1 MGADRTAAVHLVNGL
16 SAVRP
21 KGIPPLR
28 PLCVGRDASVLFVAM
43 SGLAQTI
50 GFLGKFVKLN
60 IRNYHFVQNLPS

>member
-1 MGADRTAAVHLVNGL
+1 MGADRTAAVHPVNGL

-21 KGIPPLR
+21 KRHSSLR